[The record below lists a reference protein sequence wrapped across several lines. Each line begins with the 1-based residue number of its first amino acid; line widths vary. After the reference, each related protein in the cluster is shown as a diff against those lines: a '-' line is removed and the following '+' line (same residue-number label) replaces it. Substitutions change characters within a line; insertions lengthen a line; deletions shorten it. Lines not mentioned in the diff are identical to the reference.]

1 MDLVLDVIEWEG
13 GLKGHIDYN
22 TDLFQPETVS
32 RMAGHLQ
39 VSHAADLGSVKERRC
54 EKHHVLQCFFSF
66 SSSFIVAS
74 LRLYIACGCAGALD
88 QRGRSTECAH

>member
-1 MDLVLDVIEWEG
+1 MDLVLDVVEWEG

-39 VSHAADLGSVKERRC
+39 ARRAADPGSVNGKQC
-54 EKHHVLQCFFSF
+54 GKHGVIICAF
-66 SSSFIVAS
+66 
-74 LRLYIACGCAGALD
+74 YIAAALHHCM
-88 QRGRSTECAH
+88 G

>member
-1 MDLVLDVIEWEG
+1 MDLVLDVVEWEG

-39 VSHAADLGSVKERRC
+39 VRHAADFGSVNEKQC
-54 EKHHVLQCFFSF
+54 EKHDVLLCSF
-66 SSSFIVAS
+66 SIAAALHHRVA
-74 LRLYIACGCAGALD
+74 AGQYCLPLC
-88 QRGRSTECAH
+88 RYS

>member
-1 MDLVLDVIEWEG
+1 MDLVLDVVEWEG

-39 VSHAADLGSVKERRC
+39 VSHAADLGSVNEKHC
-54 EKHHVLQCFFSF
+54 EKHDDLCFFTAPALHHR
-66 SSSFIVAS
+66 VAE
-74 LRLYIACGCAGALD
+74 
-88 QRGRSTECAH
+88 GRYCLPLCRYS